1 MSAFLQNKFLQICPY
16 GKQYLNNLVG
26 ECEKAMILAAVS
38 AVTVVFLWSNL
49 FGRVSDIYLL
59 ESVFLVL
66 YLVFW
71 EVPNYM
77 FRETEDKLYKEL
89 LMYFSRVKH
98 RYAACRN
105 MTNAVVEAADGML
118 YEIQRLAD
126 EIYHVLME
134 CGRKEKV
141 REYIENHN
149 ENRYLSLF
157 FIQAYEASEQGNL
170 FFSEN
175 IEHLRLDL
183 MEEIYRKR
191 KRRHEFA
198 GYSFVTVAPF
208 FTMPVLKYWGLEFT
222 PELEF
227 FYSGTGVLL
236 ETITFLASLLIYR
249 MILDAK
255 EIVLSEGANKDTG
268 EFVELIYEISYV
280 KRVLWKLEQ
289 ANGKFS
295 KNVKKLI
302 LRSGERTSYGRI
314 CFQMIVVAISSCLI
328 LSVFFMEKRS
338 RERELILGKVE
349 SIDTIAPVAGKEKK
363 EILAEHILQVTRQ
376 CVQKKNPDQK
386 EIESLLRSRI
396 HLDNSNMEQEAVK
409 EIQRKWEQYQKT
421 KGFIGEAVFCILCSM
436 GISLLPIFKMYY
448 QIKIVDNGAECEVRQ
463 MQSVVLLERK
473 IQGNTIIDLLEDME
487 LFSRCFQS
495 CLQRCINSYG
505 MGAKKALLRLKEEG
519 KLVHENFEELADAFL
534 AVDDVG
540 IETAFEEVE
549 SNRRLLNK
557 MAQLDAEINMER
569 KKDSTDLLSRIPV
582 ILAVGLY
589 FIVPFFLHSLQGV
602 FEVFE
607 LLENLQL

>member
-77 FRETEDKLYKEL
+77 FREAEDKLYKEL

-295 KNVKKLI
+295 ENVKKLI

-436 GISLLPIFKMYY
+436 GISLLPIFKLYY

-463 MQSVVLLERK
+463 MQSVILLERK